1 METHRFDD
9 QNITWGQLEGFD
21 HFHYSVL
28 AVDRDRQTVDF
39 LAKFDANEKIVLHRH
54 VALNHML
61 VIQGEHR
68 LYAPD
73 GQLKEVRPTG
83 RYTVSQPDP
92 EPHQEGGGDEDV
104 IILFS
109 VRGTDGTMYEILD
122 GDQNIIATLGLDDFE
137 GLLTVQQAA

>member
-1 METHRFDD
+1 MGSLMFDD
-9 QNITWGQLEGFD
+9 REITWGQLDGFD
-21 HFHYSVL
+21 HFHYHVC
-28 AVDRDRQTVDF
+28 AVDRERQTVDF
-39 LAKFDANEKIVLHRH
+39 LVKFDANEKIVLHRH

-68 LYAPD
+68 LYTPD
-73 GQLKEVRPTG
+73 GALKEVRPTG
-83 RYTVSQPDP
+83 RYTVSQADP

-122 GDQNIIATLGLDDFE
+122 DDHNIVGTLGMDDFE
-137 GLLTVQQAA
+137 ALFAEQAAA